1 MSRCRF
7 AWVTTRDSARRRW
20 DLSFCAATTVQ
31 QAQLLSHSQQGTH
44 AKLADKCCRQHW
56 PAPHEALSCGNPAA
70 TAAQSSF
77 FMLAARHSLI
87 TCSSAVSSAPPVP
100 HVRVGAPFTYMP
112 LSHHRIRLAPTVD
125 AGAVGA
131 SLCDLGCFDA
141 QNVSILAFRDGCST
155 GLAHSMLQ
163 QPFFGQFQHT
173 AFPQPAS
180 FFTAASATSIAQTQ
194 PMWFSVRLQARLPKT
209 VS

>member
-1 MSRCRF
+1 MPGSPNEILPGEDGTFLSVRPPQFSKLNYFRIRSKEHTRSLQTVF
-7 AWVTTRDSARRRW
+7 ADSIG
-20 DLSFCAATTVQ
+20 L
-31 QAQLLSHSQQGTH
+31 
-44 AKLADKCCRQHW
+44 
-56 PAPHEALSCGNPAA
+56 PPHEALFCGNPAA

-180 FFTAASATSIAQTQ
+180 FFTAASATSTAQTQ

>member
-1 MSRCRF
+1 MQICLGHHTRFCLEKMGPFFLCGHHSSASSTTFAFAARNTREACR
-7 AWVTTRDSARRRW
+7 
-20 DLSFCAATTVQ
+20 
-31 QAQLLSHSQQGTH
+31 QLLQT
-44 AKLADKCCRQHW
+44 ALA
-56 PAPHEALSCGNPAA
+56 APHEALSCGNPAA

-155 GLAHSMLQ
+155 GLAHSIYNSRFSDSFSTQRFHSQHRSSQQPAVLQ
-163 QPFFGQFQHT
+163 QHRHSQCGF
-173 AFPQPAS
+173 
-180 FFTAASATSIAQTQ
+180 
-194 PMWFSVRLQARLPKT
+194 L
-209 VS
+209 